1 MPNWHRATAGPTIY
15 DDERDRK
22 LWLETLGEAWAK
34 TGWRIHAWV
43 MMNNHYHLLL
53 DTCEFLW
60 LVAGDSKLSPV
71 TALEVSVQEAAGKTG
86 RECKVSQFHYR

>member
-1 MPNWHRATAGPTIY
+1 MALKIRLEYAGAAYHVMARGNQGRDIY

-43 MMNNHYHLLL
+43 MMNNHYHRCWRPPKP
-53 DTCEFLW
+53 TW
-60 LVAGDSKLSPV
+60 WRG
-71 TALEVSVQEAAGKTG
+71 
-86 RECKVSQFHYR
+86 